1 MKSKRV
7 KKHAKHVRRLKMAIR
22 KYTQAQ
28 TLQSESLN
36 VIPISPLH
44 CSHLPTRI
52 AQNAKRAGF
61 GVA

>member
-28 TLQSESLN
+28 TLQSESSL
-36 VIPISPLH
+36 V
-44 CSHLPTRI
+44 RYE
-52 AQNAKRAGF
+52 RREDVR
-61 GVA
+61 GVAEPAL